1 MAALSVTGQSRRKR
15 SIPDVLLFGTTAECR
30 MPRPDLDVP
39 ASPIHT
45 RPVSDV
51 WTSLGSSAAGLN
63 AADAAQRLARDGPNA
78 LPTAVGRSPWRILA
92 AQFANVLV
100 LLLLVAT
107 AISAAL
113 GHALEGIVITIIVV
127 VSVALG
133 FVQEYRAE
141 RAIDALRA
149 MTAPHAVVRRDGR
162 VQTMPSA
169 DVVVGDVLV
178 LEAGMRVSADARLV
192 ETAQL
197 ATQEAPLT
205 GESLPVG
212 KIPDALD
219 DPSLAPADRRNI
231 VYAGTMVVTG
241 RGLAVV
247 HAIGRATEFGRIAG
261 LLATVDLSPT
271 PLQQRLDVLGRQL
284 ARVALG
290 IVVVVIALGLWRGEP
305 LVEMLVFGVALA
317 VAVVPEA
324 LPAVVTMTL
333 ALGVQRLIRR
343 HVLVRRLTAVE
354 TLGSTSVICT
364 DKTGTLTCDRMTV
377 RRVWSDDT
385 PALHRAAV
393 LASDARA
400 TLASDG
406 TWTTTGDPTEVAL
419 VEAARAAGVDL
430 AALEAAHPRVAEW
443 PFTSESRRM
452 TVLVRDGSGARACL
466 KGAPESVL
474 ALCTGVR
481 RPAGDEPLDDATR
494 DAVLAEAQAMG
505 DDALRVL
512 AVAERLDATEATAQK
527 GFTLL
532 GLVGMSDLPRPSVPD
547 ALARCRDAG
556 IRVVMIT
563 GDHPRTATAVAREL
577 GILGTGRVV
586 TGTELDGLDEAAL
599 TAALESI
606 PVFARV
612 TPEHKLRVVR
622 AWQARGAVVA
632 VTGDGVNDAPALKQ
646 ADLGIAMGRGGTDV
660 AREAAPMTLVDDDFA
675 SIVAAVEEGRRIVAN
690 VRKFLRFLLT
700 SNVGEIA
707 LMALAAVAG
716 LPMPLTAVQILYV
729 NLATDGLPALALAVD
744 PPSGDVMRQAP
755 HVAGAG
761 LLGRGDAAIILIG
774 GLWSGL
780 MNLAVFV
787 GAQWL
792 GHTVPEA
799 MAMCFVSLVLMQFTK
814 ALVFRADGHPVHGK
828 PFANRWLNLAL
839 AWELVLLVLLL
850 TVPPL
855 QRAFGTAGLSITDW
869 ELATAAALTIVP
881 VLGWVTRRWHTD
893 EASGAATQPA
903 KAA

>member
-1 MAALSVTGQSRRKR
+1 
-15 SIPDVLLFGTTAECR
+15 
-30 MPRPDLDVP
+30 MPRLTAGPAVP
-39 ASPIHT
+39 PIHV
-45 RPVSDV
+45 RPLADV
-51 WTSLGSSAAGLN
+51 WEALGSTPAGLT
-63 AADAAQRLARDGPNA
+63 AADVAARRARVGPNA
-78 LPTAVGRSPWRILA
+78 LPTVVGHPPLRILA
-92 AQFANVLV
+92 AQFKNVLV
-100 LLLLVAT
+100 LLLLAAT
-107 AISAAL
+107 AISAVL
-113 GHALEGIVITIIVV
+113 GHALEGVVITVIVL
-127 VSVALG
+127 VSVTLG

-141 RAIDALRA
+141 RALDALRA
-149 MTAPHAVVRRDGR
+149 MAAPQAVVRRDGR
-162 VQTMPSA
+162 VMTIPSVE
-169 DVVVGDVLV
+169 VVPGDVLV
-178 LEAGMRVSADARLV
+178 LEAGQRVPADARLV
-192 ETAQL
+192 EAVQL

-205 GESLPVG
+205 GESLPVS
-212 KIPDALD
+212 KQPDALD
-219 DPSLAPADRRNI
+219 DPALAPADRRN
-231 VYAGTMVVTG
+231 VVFAGTTVVTG
-241 RGLAVV
+241 RGVGVV
-247 HAIGRATEFGRIAG
+247 HATGRATEFGRIAG
-261 LLATVDLSPT
+261 LLATVDTTPT

-284 ARVALG
+284 ARVALA
-290 IVVVVIALGLWRGEP
+290 VVVVVTALGVWRGEP

-343 HVLVRRLTAVE
+343 QVLVRRLTAVE

-377 RRVWSDDT
+377 RRTWGDD
-385 PALHRAAV
+385 PLALHRAAV

-400 TLASDG
+400 TPGPDG

-430 AALEAAHPRVAEW
+430 AALEVEHPRIAEW

-452 TVLVRDGSGARACL
+452 TVLVRDGATARACL
-466 KGAPESVL
+466 KGAPEAVL
-474 ALCTGVR
+474 AACSHLR
-481 RPAGDEPLDDATR
+481 RPGADVPLDDAAR
-494 DAVLAEAQAMG
+494 AAVLAEAQAMG

-512 AVAERLDATEATAQK
+512 AIAERRDATEGTAQE
-527 GFTLL
+527 GLTLL
-532 GLVGMSDLPRPSVPD
+532 GLAGMSDPPRPGVPD

-577 GILGTGRVV
+577 GILGGGRVV
-586 TGTELDGLDEAAL
+586 TGAELDALDDAAL
-599 TAALESI
+599 REALDGI

-646 ADLGIAMGRGGTDV
+646 ADLGVAMGRGGTDV

-744 PPSGDVMRQAP
+744 PPSGDVMRQSPRA
-755 HVAGAG
+755 AAAG
-761 LLGRGDAAIILIG
+761 LLGRGDAVIILAG

-780 MNLAVFV
+780 MNLAVFI

-792 GHTVPEA
+792 GHSVPEA

-814 ALVFRADGHPVHGK
+814 ALVFRADGHPIRGR

-855 QRAFGTAGLSITDW
+855 QRAFGTAGLSLTDW

-881 VLGWVTRRWHTD
+881 VLGWVTRRWHGGGP
-893 EASGAATQPA
+893 GA
-903 KAA
+903 

>member
-1 MAALSVTGQSRRKR
+1 MVDDLPRSAAPPVHTREIAALWPLLETTPRGLSDAEAAARR
-15 SIPDVLLFGTTAECR
+15 
-30 MPRPDLDVP
+30 
-39 ASPIHT
+39 
-45 RPVSDV
+45 
-51 WTSLGSSAAGLN
+51 
-63 AADAAQRLARDGPNA
+63 ARHGPNA
-78 LPTAVGRSPWRILA
+78 LPTVAGRSPWRILA

-100 LLLLVAT
+100 LLLLAAT
-107 AISAAL
+107 VLSAAL
-113 GHALEGIVITIIVV
+113 GHALEGIVITVIVV
-127 VSVALG
+127 LSVVLG

-141 RAIDALRA
+141 RALDALRA
-149 MTAPHAVVRRDGR
+149 MAAPQAVVRRDGHVR
-162 VQTMPSA
+162 TIPSV
-169 DVVVGDVLV
+169 DLVPGDLLV
-178 LEAGMRVSADARLV
+178 LEAGQRISADARLV
-192 ETAQL
+192 EAAEL

-205 GESLPVG
+205 GESLPVA
-212 KIPDALD
+212 KDVAALAE
-219 DPSLAPADRRNI
+219 PSLAPADRRNCVFAGTTVVAGRGVGV
-231 VYAGTMVVTG
+231 VYATG
-241 RGLAVV
+241 RE
-247 HAIGRATEFGRIAG
+247 TEFGRIAG
-261 LLATVDLSPT
+261 LLATVDTSPT

-284 ARVALG
+284 ARVALA
-290 IVVVVIALGLWRGEP
+290 VVVIVVALGLWRGEP
-305 LVEMLVFGVALA
+305 LVDMLVFGVALA

-343 HVLVRRLTAVE
+343 QVLVRRLTAVE

-377 RRVWSDDT
+377 RRTVADA
-385 PALHRAAV
+385 PVALLEAAV
-393 LASDARA
+393 LASDARTTRHA
-400 TLASDG
+400 DG
-406 TWTTTGDPTEVAL
+406 TRTTTGDPTEAAIIDAAEASGLDTSAL
-419 VEAARAAGVDL
+419 VT
-430 AALEAAHPRVAEW
+430 AHPRLAEW
-443 PFTSESRRM
+443 PFTSTRRLM
-452 TVLVRDGSGARACL
+452 TVLVRDGAESVACR
-466 KGAPESVL
+466 KGAPE
-474 ALCTGVR
+474 
-481 RPAGDEPLDDATR
+481 
-494 DAVLAEAQAMG
+494 AVLAACTHVRQRGEDRPLDAPRRGALLADAQAMG

-512 AVAERLDATEATAQK
+512 AVAVKRGATRSSAED
-527 GFTLL
+527 GFTWL
-532 GLVGMSDLPRPSVPD
+532 GLVGMSDPPRESVPG
-547 ALARCRDAG
+547 ALARCRAAG

-563 GDHPRTATAVAREL
+563 GDHPRTAAAVAREL
-577 GILGTGRVV
+577 DILGNGRVL
-586 TGTELDGLDEAAL
+586 TGTELDAMDDAAL
-599 TAALESI
+599 AQALPGI

-622 AWQARGAVVA
+622 AWQARGDVVA

-646 ADLGIAMGRGGTDV
+646 ADLGVAMGQGGTDV

-744 PPSGDVMRQAP
+744 PPSGDVMTQSPR
-755 HVAGAG
+755 VAAQG
-761 LLGRGDAAIILIG
+761 LLGRGDAAIILLG

-780 MNLAVFV
+780 MNLAVFL
-787 GAQWL
+787 GAQWI

-814 ALVFRADGHPVHGK
+814 ALVFRADGHPIHGK

-855 QRAFGTAGLSITDW
+855 QRAFGTAGLSLTDW

-881 VLGWVTRRWHTD
+881 VLGWVTRRWHPRD
-893 EASGAATQPA
+893 DAGAAA
-903 KAA
+903 GRAAASA

>member
-1 MAALSVTGQSRRKR
+1 MSAPLG
-15 SIPDVLLFGTTAECR
+15 
-30 MPRPDLDVP
+30 P
-39 ASPIHT
+39 AGPLPIHT
-45 RPVSDV
+45 RALGDV
-51 WTSLGSSAAGLN
+51 WAVLATSPSGLAATE
-63 AADAAQRLARDGPNA
+63 AASRLARHGPNA
-78 LPTAVGRSPWRILA
+78 LPTTEGRPPWRILA
-92 AQFANVLV
+92 SQFANVLV
-100 LLLLVAT
+100 LLLLAAT
-107 AISAAL
+107 AISGVL
-113 GHALEGIVITIIVV
+113 GHALESIVITVIVI
-127 VSVALG
+127 VSVTLG

-141 RAIDALRA
+141 RALDALRA
-149 MTAPHAVVRRDGR
+149 MAAPQAVVRRAGR
-162 VQTMPSA
+162 IVTIPSA
-169 DVVVGDVLV
+169 EVVPGDVLV
-178 LEAGMRVSADARLV
+178 LEAGQRVPADARLV
-192 ETAQL
+192 EAAQL
-197 ATQEAPLT
+197 STQEAPLT
-205 GESLPVG
+205 GESLPVA
-212 KIPDALD
+212 KRLDALTD
-219 DPSLAPADRRNI
+219 ASLAPADRRNC
-231 VYAGTMVVTG
+231 VFAGTTVVTG
-241 RGLAVV
+241 RGVAVV
-247 HAIGRATEFGRIAG
+247 HATGRDTEFGRIAG
-261 LLATVDLSPT
+261 LLATVDTSPT
-271 PLQQRLDVLGRQL
+271 PLQQQLDVLGHQL

-290 IVVVVIALGLWRGEP
+290 IVVVVVALGLWRGEP
-305 LVEMLVFGVALA
+305 LVELLVFGVALA

-343 HVLVRRLTAVE
+343 QVLVRRLTAVE

-364 DKTGTLTCDRMTV
+364 DKTGTLTSDRMTV
-377 RRVWSDDT
+377 RRLWGHDQL
-385 PALHRAAV
+385 ALHRAAA
-393 LASDARA
+393 LASDAR
-400 TLASDG
+400 TTPGPDG
-406 TWTTTGDPTEVAL
+406 SWTSTGDPTEAAL
-419 VEAARAAGVDL
+419 VDAARAAGVDL
-430 AALEAAHPRVAEW
+430 AALEAAHPRLAEW
-443 PFTSESRRM
+443 PFTSESRSM
-452 TVLVRDGSGARACL
+452 TVLVRDGSEARACL
-466 KGAPESVL
+466 KGAPEAVL
-474 ALCTGVR
+474 ARCTHARVGSTDV
-481 RPAGDEPLDDATR
+481 PLDATAR
-494 DAVLAEAQAMG
+494 DMVLAEAQAMA

-512 AVAERLDATEATAQK
+512 AVAERRLATEATSHT

-532 GLVGMSDLPRPSVPD
+532 GLSGMSDPPRPSVPN

-586 TGTELDGLDEAAL
+586 TGAELDALDDAAL
-599 TAALESI
+599 AAALDSI

-622 AWQARGAVVA
+622 AWQACGAVVA

-707 LMALAAVAG
+707 LMALAAMAG

-755 HVAGAG
+755 HTAGSG

-780 MNLAVFV
+780 MNLAVFL

-792 GHTVPEA
+792 GHSLPEA

-839 AWELVLLVLLL
+839 AWELLLLVLLL

-855 QRAFGTAGLSITDW
+855 QRAFGTSGLSITDW
-869 ELATAAALTIVP
+869 ELATVAALTIVP
-881 VLGWVTRRWHTD
+881 VLGWVTRRWHGHL
-893 EASGAATQPA
+893 SPQ
-903 KAA
+903 K

>member
-1 MAALSVTGQSRRKR
+1 M
-15 SIPDVLLFGTTAECR
+15 
-30 MPRPDLDVP
+30 
-39 ASPIHT
+39 
-45 RPVSDV
+45 RPVADV
-51 WTSLGSSAAGLN
+51 WTALASSAQGL
-63 AADAAQRLARDGPNA
+63 AAEEAARRLAIGGPNE
-78 LPTAVGRSPWRILA
+78 LPAATGRSPWRILV

-107 AISAAL
+107 ALSAAL
-113 GHALEGIVITIIVV
+113 GHVLEGVVITVIVL
-127 VSVALG
+127 VSVTLG
-133 FVQEYRAE
+133 FVQEFRAE

-149 MTAPHAVVRRDGR
+149 MAAPQAVVRRDGR
-162 VQTMPSA
+162 VHTVA
-169 DVVVGDVLV
+169 AREVVPGDVLV
-178 LEAGMRVSADARLV
+178 LEAGMRIAADARLV
-192 ETAQL
+192 EAAQL

-212 KIPDALD
+212 KRPEPLD
-219 DPSLAPADRRNI
+219 DPAAAPADCRNL
-231 VYAGTMVVTG
+231 VFAGTTVVTG
-241 RGLAVV
+241 RGVAVV
-247 HAIGRATEFGRIAG
+247 HATGRATEFGRIAG
-261 LLATVDLSPT
+261 LLATVDTSPT

-290 IVVVVIALGLWRGEP
+290 IVAVVIGLGVWRGEP

-343 HVLVRRLTAVE
+343 QVLVRRLTAVE

-377 RRVWSDDT
+377 RRVWSHDP
-385 PALHRAAV
+385 PAMHEAAV

-400 TLASDG
+400 TPGRDG
-406 TWTTTGDPTEVAL
+406 SWTTTGDPTEVAL
-419 VEAARAAGVDL
+419 VEAARMAGLDL
-430 AALEAAHPRVAEW
+430 AAIEVAHPRLAEW
-443 PFTSESRRM
+443 PFTSETRRM
-452 TVLVRDGSGARACL
+452 TVLVRDGSAARACL

-474 ALCTGVR
+474 ALCTQWRG
-481 RPAGDEPLDDATR
+481 PAGDAPLDAAAR
-494 DAVLAEAQAMG
+494 DVALAQAQGMG

-512 AVAERLDATEATAQK
+512 AVAERRGATEATAHE

-532 GLVGMSDLPRPSVPD
+532 GLVGMSDPPRPGVPD

-586 TGTELDGLDEAAL
+586 TGAELDALDDAAL
-599 TAALESI
+599 TAALETT

-622 AWQARGAVVA
+622 AWQSRGAVVA

-646 ADLGIAMGRGGTDV
+646 ADLGVAMGQGGTDV

-744 PPSGDVMRQAP
+744 PPSGDVMRQSPRATQ
-755 HVAGAG
+755 AG
-761 LLGRGDAAIILIG
+761 LLGRGDAAIILLG
-774 GLWSGL
+774 GLWSGG
-780 MNLAVFV
+780 MNLAVFL

-814 ALVFRADGHPVHGK
+814 ALVFRADGHPIRGK

-839 AWELVLLVLLL
+839 AWEVVLLVLLL

-855 QRAFGTAGLSITDW
+855 QRAFGTAGLSLTDW

-881 VLGWVTRRWHTD
+881 VLGWVTRRWH
-893 EASGAATQPA
+893 GAA
-903 KAA
+903 